1 MATFPLLDPAVPFT
15 PDSVALLDQLMQAVS
30 GSDAQQRTAALDI
43 LSQLKEAG
51 NLWVH
56 VDTILQHTRLSDTK
70 FFALSVLEN
79 VVQKAW
85 NAIAP
90 DQREALKNYVSNQ
103 VISACSDPNS
113 SGFLSKLNGVL
124 VEIVKHE
131 WTKSW
136 VSFIPEICG
145 AAKTSQPLC
154 ENTMNILKLLSE
166 EIFDSSSR
174 PLSSKRRAELKVAMT
189 NEFSKIYE
197 LCNWVLSTAIMH
209 SGAIQNSLIRATLST
224 LAAFLDWIPP
234 VHVFSGNLTELL
246 VSGLLPQPQFRAPTL
261 DCLTEIAGVTLDLTP
276 DHSDYSMYS
285 SFVFTLLTTV
295 MNKLSAVCPLP
306 LQASD
311 SSVRAVSQKLAL
323 FLSAYLQ
330 SHLTLL
336 EAAEARMSN
345 TENGQLLRQQVTQAF
360 RYELSLTEIMEDE
373 GFKICC
379 EFWLWL
385 AKKLYEDRFQR
396 NGGLKTLM
404 QTEVYDPALSQLRL
418 LLVIRTAKPT
428 EVLVSVDEHGNTMRV
443 NLEDTEVTALYEVMR
458 DTLVYLT
465 HLDPS
470 DMYDRITYRLSK
482 QMDGSEWSWKNIS
495 SLSYAI
501 GSISGTMAEDFERKF
516 VVQVIKDLLALCEGK
531 RGKENKAVVASNI
544 MYVVMQYPRFLKN
557 HWNFLKTVVK
567 KLFEFMHEPH
577 PGIKDMSC
585 ETLLRIAQKCGMEFV
600 RIQLQHDQREP
611 YLYEIVR
618 GLETHICDLENHQKF
633 VFYEALGQI
642 LSNMEDV
649 KEVTYG
655 LEACMNLVTA
665 EWTRLLQGLAAAF
678 NQLSDVE
685 VMKKIAFVVKA
696 NQRVCTTLGHNYY
709 IQLGRVYNDLM
720 QLYTAYSQFLGS
732 ELATRGKVIVSH
744 AYFKSARAV
753 RREILSLLQT
763 YVAVCQAPS
772 ILVEHFVPNIMQ
784 TILSDFIS
792 SAEETRE
799 AEVISL
805 TTECTA
811 KLKDQLMVYGEMLL
825 GPFLDT
831 ILGMIA
837 RDFHAYP
844 EHRSNFFDYVKA
856 LSLHCFQALLQ
867 LPVERF
873 KIMLDSILWAARH
886 QHPGMAETG
895 LITMTALLENLQKT
909 GLAGSFYQHFYLYI
923 LGEVFAMMTDG
934 VHLSN
939 FKHHC
944 HILRHLFQLVEE
956 NALPAALQEGSG
968 NKEFVLNHLAQL
980 FSVNFTNMNRVQV
993 EGILL
998 GMFNK
1003 CREKERFKQGMRDF
1017 LISCKE
1023 VANDNEALYAEERQ
1037 SELEQARE
1045 LDRQRR
1051 LQVPGLMPQY

>member
-15 PDSVALLDQLMQAVS
+15 PESVGLLDQLMQAVS

-43 LSQLKEAG
+43 LNQLKEAG

-56 VDTILQHTRLSDTK
+56 VDTILQNTRLPDTK

-79 VVQKAW
+79 VIQKAW

-90 DQREALKNYVSNQ
+90 EQREALKNYVSNQ
-103 VISACSDPNS
+103 VISACSDPNA

-136 VSFIPEICG
+136 GSFIPEICG

-154 ENTMNILKLLSE
+154 ENTMNVLKLLSE

-174 PLSSKRRAELKVAMT
+174 PLSYKRRSELKVAMT
-189 NEFSKIYE
+189 SEFSKIYE
-197 LCNWVLSTAIMH
+197 LCTWVLNTAIMH
-209 SGAIQNSLIRATLST
+209 PGAIQNSLIRATLNT

-234 VHVFSGNLTELL
+234 VHVFSGNMTELL
-246 VSGLLPQPQFRAPTL
+246 VGGLLGQPQFRAATL
-261 DCLTEIAGVTLDLTP
+261 DCLTEIAGVKLDLAPGHP
-276 DHSDYSMYS
+276 DYQLYS
-285 SFVFTLLTTV
+285 SFVFTLLSSV
-295 MNKLSAVCPLP
+295 LSKLVEVCPLP
-306 LQASD
+306 LQSAD
-311 SSVRAVSQKLAL
+311 PSVRAVSVKLAL
-323 FLSAYLQ
+323 FFGAYLQ
-330 SHLTLL
+330 SHLNVL
-336 EAAEARMSN
+336 EAGEIAMSN
-345 TENGQLLRQQVTQAF
+345 TENGQMLRQQVALALK
-360 RYELSLTEIMEDE
+360 YELALTEIMEEE

-379 EFWLWL
+379 ESWLWL
-385 AKKLYEDRFQR
+385 CKKLYEERFQQSAV
-396 NGGLKTLM
+396 LKTPM
-404 QTEVYDPALSQLRL
+404 HTEVYDPALSQLRH

-428 EVLVSVDEHGNTMRV
+428 EVLVSVDEHGNTTRV
-443 NLEDTEVTALYEVMR
+443 NLEDTEVTALYEIMR

-465 HLDPS
+465 HLEPV
-470 DMYDRITYRLSK
+470 DMYERISHRLSK

-501 GSISGTMAEDFERKF
+501 GSISGAMSEDFERKF
-516 VVQVIKDLLALCEGK
+516 VVHVIKDLLALCEGK

-585 ETLLRIAQKCGMEFV
+585 ETLLRITQKCGAEFV
-600 RIQLQHDQREP
+600 QIQIQHDQREP
-611 YLYEIVR
+611 YLFEIVR

-642 LSNMEDV
+642 LSNIGDV
-649 KEVTYG
+649 KDITYA

-665 EWTRLLQGLAAAF
+665 EWTRLLQGLAANF
-678 NQLSDVE
+678 NQLNDIE

-696 NQRVCTTLGHNYY
+696 NQRVCSSLGHNYY
-709 IQLGRVYNDLM
+709 IQLGKIYNDLM
-720 QLYTAYSQFLGS
+720 QLYAAYSQFLGS
-732 ELATRGKVIVSH
+732 ELAGRGKMIVAH

-763 YVAVCQAPS
+763 YVTVCQVPS
-772 ILVEHFVPNIMQ
+772 ILVEHFVPNITQ
-784 TILSDFIS
+784 VVIRDFIA
-792 SAEETRE
+792 SAEEVRE

-805 TTECTA
+805 ATECTV
-811 KLKDQLMVYGEMLL
+811 KLQDQLMAYAEMLL
-825 GPFLDT
+825 GPFMDT
-831 ILGMIA
+831 ILSMIA
-837 RDFHAYP
+837 RDFHTYP

-886 QHPGMAETG
+886 HHPGMAETG
-895 LITMTALLENLQKT
+895 LVTMTSLLENLQKT
-909 GLAGSFYQHFYLYI
+909 GMAGTFYQHFYLYI
-923 LGEVFAMMTDG
+923 LAEVFAMMTDG
-934 VHLSN
+934 VHLAN

-956 NALPAALQEGSG
+956 NAITVALQEGSN
-968 NKEFVLNHLAQL
+968 NKDFVLGHLAQL

-1003 CREKERFKQGMRDF
+1003 SRDKEMFKQVMRDF

-1045 LDRQRR
+1045 LERQRR

>member
-15 PDSVALLDQLMQAVS
+15 PESVALLDQLMQAVS
-30 GSDAQQRTAALDI
+30 GADPQQRTAALDI
-43 LSQLKEAG
+43 LGQLKEAG
-51 NLWVH
+51 NLWIH

-70 FFALSVLEN
+70 FFALSVLES
-79 VVQKAW
+79 VIQKAW
-85 NAIAP
+85 NAISP
-90 DQREALKNYVSNQ
+90 DQREALKNYISTQ
-103 VISACSDPNS
+103 VITACSDPAA

-131 WTKSW
+131 WTKTW
-136 VSFIPEICG
+136 GSFIPEICG

-174 PLSSKRRAELKVAMT
+174 PLSSRRRSELKVAMN

-197 LCNWVLSTAIMH
+197 LCNWVLSTAILH
-209 SGAIQNSLIRATLST
+209 PGAIQNSLIRATLST

-234 VHVFSGNLTELL
+234 VHVFSGNITDLL
-246 VSGLLPQPQFRAPTL
+246 VNGLLEQPQFRTSTL
-261 DCLTEIAGVTLDLTP
+261 DCLTEIAGVKLDLTP
-276 DHSDYSMYS
+276 GHSDYQMYS
-285 SFVFTLLTTV
+285 SFVFNLLANV
-295 MNKLSAVCPLP
+295 IGKLMVVCPLP
-306 LQASD
+306 LQAAD
-311 SSVRAVSQKLAL
+311 PSVRTVSVKLAL
-323 FLSAYLQ
+323 FFGAYLQ
-330 SHLTLL
+330 SHLALL
-336 EAAEARMSN
+336 ETAEIGMSG
-345 TENGQLLRQQVTQAF
+345 TENGQMLRQQVGLALK
-360 RYELSLTEIMEDE
+360 YELALTEMLEDE

-385 AKKLYEDRFQR
+385 TKKLYEDRFQQTAM
-396 NGGLKTLM
+396 LKTQM
-404 QTEVYDPALSQLRL
+404 QTEVYDPALSQLRS

-458 DTLVYLT
+458 DILVYLT
-465 HLDPS
+465 HLDPV
-470 DMYDRITYRLSK
+470 DMYERISHRLSK
-482 QMDGSEWSWKNIS
+482 QMDGTEWSWKNIS

-501 GSISGTMAEDFERKF
+501 GSISGTMSEDFERKF
-516 VVQVIKDLLALCEGK
+516 VVHVIKDLLALCEGK

-585 ETLLRIAQKCGMEFV
+585 ETLLRIAQKCGNEFV
-600 RIQLQHDQREP
+600 QVQVQHDQREP
-611 YLYEIVR
+611 YLFEIVR
-618 GLETHICDLENHQKF
+618 GLETHLCDLENHQKF

-642 LSNMEDV
+642 VGNVSDL
-649 KEVTYG
+649 KEVTYS
-655 LEACMNLVTA
+655 LEVCMNLVTA
-665 EWTRLLQGLAAAF
+665 EWTRLLQGLAANF
-678 NQLSDVE
+678 NQLNDTE

-696 NQRVCTTLGHNYY
+696 NQRVCSSLGHNYY
-709 IQLGRVYNDLM
+709 IQLGRIYNDLM
-720 QLYTAYSQFLGS
+720 QLYAAYSQFLAS
-732 ELATRGKVIVSH
+732 ELNSRGKVIVSH

-763 YVAVCQAPS
+763 YVSVCQVPS
-772 ILVEHFVPNIMQ
+772 ILVEHFVPNITQ
-784 TILSDFIS
+784 VVIRDFIS
-792 SAEETRE
+792 SAEEIRE

-805 TTECTA
+805 TTECTS
-811 KLKDQLMVYGEMLL
+811 KLKDQLMTYGEMLL
-825 GPFLDT
+825 GPFMDT
-831 ILGMIA
+831 ILSMIA
-837 RDFHAYP
+837 RDFHTYP

-873 KIMLDSILWAARH
+873 RIMLDSILWAARH
-886 QHPGMAETG
+886 HHPGMAETG
-895 LITMTALLENLQKT
+895 LLTMTALLENLQKT
-909 GLAGSFYQHFYLYI
+909 GLAGTFYQHFYLYI

-934 VHLSN
+934 VHLAN

-944 HILRHLFQLVEE
+944 HILRHLFLLVEE
-956 NALPAALQEGSG
+956 NVLSLSLQEGTG

-1003 CREKERFKQGMRDF
+1003 CREKELFKQVMRDF

-1037 SELEQARE
+1037 SEIEQARE
-1045 LDRQRR
+1045 IERQRR